1 MNIITWYFSWTCCV
15 VMLFLLVGQQAIA
28 QSDTSSSVDRPLF
41 TSDSTLA
48 ITIEGP
54 ITTVMRNRDETEEYP
69 AALKFTDADGTE
81 HRLDIK
87 LRVRGKFRRKR
98 EICNF
103 APLRVNFQKKQVGGT
118 VFAGQDKIKL
128 VTDCKKGSKK
138 FQQVLLKEYLTYK
151 LLNLMSDQSM
161 GARLLRVTYIDTDK
175 KGKSHDSYAFFIE
188 EKKHIAERLGMEL
201 IKIERTKYSA
211 LDPARS
217 NFINIFQYLI
227 GNTDFSLIAG
237 PDETDCCHNAVIYQ
251 KDTDPYISIPYDF
264 DHAGIVDAPYAEPNP
279 KFKIS
284 SVKRRLY
291 RGRCANNA
299 HLDSTMQQ
307 FLAKRDEI
315 TQLIEGLEGFDARSI
330 KTMLAYVDGFYKD
343 ISDPKSV
350 QKKFIKKCS

>member
-251 KDTDPYISIPYDF
+251 KDIDPYISTPTRKASLITATRF
-264 DHAGIVDAPYAEPNP
+264 ASRKKNISP
-279 KFKIS
+279 KGWAWNS
-284 SVKRRLY
+284 SR
-291 RGRCANNA
+291 
-299 HLDSTMQQ
+299 
-307 FLAKRDEI
+307 
-315 TQLIEGLEGFDARSI
+315 
-330 KTMLAYVDGFYKD
+330 
-343 ISDPKSV
+343 
-350 QKKFIKKCS
+350 

>member
-1 MNIITWYFSWTCCV
+1 
-15 VMLFLLVGQQAIA
+15 
-28 QSDTSSSVDRPLF
+28 
-41 TSDSTLA
+41 
-48 ITIEGP
+48 
-54 ITTVMRNRDETEEYP
+54 
-69 AALKFTDADGTE
+69 
-81 HRLDIK
+81 
-87 LRVRGKFRRKR
+87 
-98 EICNF
+98 
-103 APLRVNFQKKQVGGT
+103 

-138 FQQVLLKEYLTYK
+138 FQQVLLKEFLTYK
-151 LLNLMSDQSM
+151 ILNLMSDQSF
-161 GARLLRVTYIDTDK
+161 GARLLRVTYVDTDK

-188 EKKHIAERLGMEL
+188 EKKHIAERLGMEF

-211 LDPARS
+211 LNPARS
-217 NFINIFQYLI
+217 NFVNIYQYLI

-284 SVKRRLY
+284 SVKKRVY

-299 HLDSTMQQ
+299 HLDSSLQQ
-307 FLAKRDEI
+307 FLGKRDEI

-330 KTMLAYVDGFYKD
+330 KTVLAYVDGFYKD